1 MNQRFNNGIAIMIVA
16 VILICIF
23 GWNLAYGETTAVKIG
38 EVTCIDRIVGGDD
51 VIPIIRIDDPENPFI
66 SIYVSQ
72 VTSGAWLAISDPS
85 NSSIATRLTGEIPLD
100 ADGKQII
107 NKNTNLDIGHFRKS
121 IGSKVM
127 KIARWYDHEKNVLVY
142 VVYTTK
148 AFDGSAKHSLSVVPL
163 GVPLSK

>member
-1 MNQRFNNGIAIMIVA
+1 MVALAALLIVIAQGVA
-16 VILICIF
+16 NA
-23 GWNLAYGETTAVKIG
+23 GPKAVKIG
-38 EVTCIDRIVGGDD
+38 EVTCIKRMIGGND

-72 VTSGAWLAISDPS
+72 VTSGAWLAMADPS
-85 NSSIATRLTGEIPLD
+85 NSSIATRLTGKIPLD
-100 ADGKQII
+100 ASGKQII
-107 NKNTNLDIGHFRKS
+107 NKTTNLNIGHFRKS

-127 KIARWYDHEKNVLVY
+127 KIARWYDHGKNVLVY

-163 GVPLSK
+163 GIH